1 MSTASE
7 TVATPGADQ
16 MSVADAE
23 NEQTVSVID
32 NLNAENAATEQQ
44 RDAAVAEVARMK
56 RKHEPEDGIIID
68 KVLKLSDDHGTTY
81 MRVEVSGAG
90 EEWPNGTPKH
100 RLALKLVRESRIN
113 GNKFLPSVEGMR
125 SNEERFAGYGMYQV
139 YIGDGTFGHTCL
151 VNFDHSGVDITAIH
165 EPVVQGDGPL
175 TIEEFTQPSTVTLT
189 AGKRA
194 RTGQ

>member
-23 NEQTVSVID
+23 TEQTVSVID

-44 RDAAVAEVARMK
+44 RDAAVAEVASLK
-56 RKHEPEDGIIID
+56 RKYEPSDGIIID

-81 MRVEVSGAG
+81 MRV
-90 EEWPNGTPKH
+90 
-100 RLALKLVRESRIN
+100 LVRTGEHLLLELVPRARNN
-113 GNKFLPSVEGMR
+113 GNVPNWKFRPAVDGKHGHMQDFGS
-125 SNEERFAGYGMYQV
+125 YGMYQV

-175 TIEEFTQPSTVTLT
+175 TIEEFTQLATVTLT